1 MSDFIN
7 FEALSFDCYG
17 TLIDWE
23 TGIAN
28 ELLRWTAK
36 HEFSISREQLLV
48 DFSDYEATAEREFPG
63 TLYPEILT
71 KSMAGL
77 SVQYGI
83 EASAED
89 LATFGDSVQRWP
101 AFPDSAEALTL
112 LKQKFKL
119 IILSNV
125 DRNSFAES
133 NKKLGVKFDAIITAQ
148 DVGAYKP
155 RLDGFHKL
163 AQTCKELGV
172 TEGGLLHVAQ
182 SLFHDHVPAKQVGLQ
197 TVWINRRHNDPGWG
211 ATPVPQAEVTPEWTF
226 NSMIEFAKAATS

>member
-1 MSDFIN
+1 MSEFSN

-23 TGIAN
+23 SGIAN
-28 ELLRWTAK
+28 ELKAWTEK
-36 HEFSISREQLLV
+36 RKYEVSREQLLV
-48 DFSDYEATAEREFPG
+48 DFSDYEAIAERDFPG

-71 KSMAGL
+71 KSMVGL

-101 AFPDSAEALTL
+101 AFPDSAEALAL

-133 NKKLGVKFDAIITAQ
+133 NKKLGVIFDAVITAQ

-163 AQTCKELGV
+163 TKTCKDLGV
-172 TEGGLLHVAQ
+172 AEGGLLHVAQ
-182 SLFHDHVPAKQVGLQ
+182 SLFHDHVPAKQVGLPS
-197 TVWINRRHNDPGWG
+197 VWINRRHNDPGWG
-211 ATPVPQAEVTPEWTF
+211 ATPAPSDDVTPDWTF
-226 NSMIEFAKAATS
+226 NSMIEFAKAATA

>member
-1 MSDFIN
+1 MSEFSK

-23 TGIAN
+23 SGIAN
-28 ELLRWTAK
+28 ELMAWTKK
-36 HEFSISREQLLV
+36 HDFDISREQLLV
-48 DFSDYEATAEREFPG
+48 DFSDYEAAAERDFPD
-63 TLYPEILT
+63 TLYPEILA

-77 SVQYGI
+77 SNQYGI
-83 EASAED
+83 EATEED

-101 AFPDSAEALTL
+101 AFPDSAEALAL
-112 LKQKFKL
+112 LKQHFKL

-133 NKKLGVKFDAIITAQ
+133 NKKLGVNFDAIITAQ

-163 AQTCKELGV
+163 TDTVKELGV
-172 TEGGLLHVAQ
+172 SEGGLLHVAQ
-182 SLFHDHVPAKQVGLQ
+182 SLFHDHVPAKQVGL
-197 TVWINRRHNDPGWG
+197 TSVWINRRHNDPGWG
-211 ATPVPQAEVTPEWTF
+211 ATPAPSADVKPDWTF
-226 NSMIEFAKAATS
+226 NSMIEFAKAATA

>member
-1 MSDFIN
+1 MSVFSK

-28 ELLRWTAK
+28 ELLQWTAK
-36 HEFSISREQLLV
+36 HGYSISREQLLV
-48 DFSDYEATAEREFPG
+48 DFSDYEAEAEKENPSLVYPG
-63 TLYPEILT
+63 VLA
-71 KSMAGL
+71 KAMQGL
-77 SVQYGI
+77 SAHYNI
-83 EASAED
+83 SATDED
-89 LATFGDSVQRWP
+89 LATFGNSVPRWP

-125 DRNSFAES
+125 DRNSFAQS

-155 RLDGFHKL
+155 RLDGFHVLTK
-163 AQTCKELGV
+163 TCKGLGV